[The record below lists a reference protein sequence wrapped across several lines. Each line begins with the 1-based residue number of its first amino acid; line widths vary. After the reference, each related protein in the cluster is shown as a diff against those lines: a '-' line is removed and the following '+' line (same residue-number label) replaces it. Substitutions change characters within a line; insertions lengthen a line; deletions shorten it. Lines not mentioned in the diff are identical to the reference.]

1 MVYKSKQV
9 INTSQN
15 LNKLLT
21 MKNGDTKFKLQLK
34 QVINI
39 KEKTWEKIL
48 RNLFVLAKKCDI
60 IFNLEGLI

>member
-39 KEKTWEKIL
+39 KEKTWEK
-48 RNLFVLAKKCDI
+48 
-60 IFNLEGLI
+60 NLEKLVCLS